1 MLTKKQ
7 THKKQ
12 TNKQKDTVIT
22 ILRSPIRGGQS
33 NNEYQQPVTC
43 QDGDGE
49 WLVIDDA
56 TQLTAL
62 SAIITVAEQR
72 PPLVTRSTAT
82 PRVAMTTTSAAEMR
96 DAAGRRRC
104 WQLIDRLTSAR
115 RRGFLRNSC
124 V

>member
-22 ILRSPIRGGQS
+22 ILRSPVRGGQS

-56 TQLTAL
+56 TQLTAPR
-62 SAIITVAEQR
+62 AIITVAEQR

-115 RRGFLRNSC
+115 RRVF
-124 V
+124 